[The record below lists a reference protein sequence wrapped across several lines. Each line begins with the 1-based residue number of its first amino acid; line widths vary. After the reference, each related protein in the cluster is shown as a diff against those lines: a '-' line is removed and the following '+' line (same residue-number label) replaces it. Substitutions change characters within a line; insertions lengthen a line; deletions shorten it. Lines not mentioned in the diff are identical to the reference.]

1 MEKTI
6 LGKVGTGIKILVVLL
21 TLFMLFMSL
30 FLTYSIFN
38 SIEYDSAAVYD
49 KNIWGIGNKT
59 IPLSRIY
66 SLSYQ
71 KEKHSS
77 SKSTYYSWDCRIRYT
92 DEYGTQRSLSFT
104 PKEKYYASRDDFF
117 SLLQTSGKEIE
128 WKVNAASMP
137 RSSGGVVLKS
147 NDGKKLL
154 FKGNSLFN
162 IIGTFI
168 CMAVTCVL
176 AWGTFLIFS
185 FLEYDNQALYKK
197 NPFGLKDKTIPLSRI
212 RKVLLRN
219 ERYEYKNKVSY
230 NWKCYLY
237 YTDDEGKEENILFA
251 FDDKF
256 AGARSRF
263 FELLKGS
270 YEGIEWKTEDESLEN
285 DKK

>member
-1 MEKTI
+1 
-6 LGKVGTGIKILVVLL
+6 
-21 TLFMLFMSL
+21 
-30 FLTYSIFN
+30 
-38 SIEYDSAAVYD
+38 
-49 KNIWGIGNKT
+49 
-59 IPLSRIY
+59 
-66 SLSYQ
+66 
-71 KEKHSS
+71 
-77 SKSTYYSWDCRIRYT
+77 
-92 DEYGTQRSLSFT
+92 
-104 PKEKYYASRDDFF
+104 
-117 SLLQTSGKEIE
+117 
-128 WKVNAASMP
+128 MP
-137 RSSGGVVLKS
+137 RSNGGVVLKS
-147 NDGKKLL
+147 EGGKKIL

-162 IIGTFI
+162 IIVTLVCVG
-168 CMAVTCVL
+168 ATCVL
-176 AWGTFLIFS
+176 AWGTFLMFS

-197 NPFGLKDKTIPLSRI
+197 NPFGLKDKTIPFSRI